1 MPQRL
6 VTRIGKVVT
15 RSICLYLSNPSHIV
29 CKQCLHMDYLRDPSS
44 VSDFLCLRSFCTY
57 LVYIY
62 NICARVFKYIYI
74 IYIYIHYMYI
84 LFLFLSLSL
93 IAQHTYPPKHLGHVR
108 HVPQKKNET
117 CLCVFFLREANG
129 FFGRGQPE
137 AKRETWKVKGEESLA
152 TQGFQGWERKTCLA
166 IHPPTLR
173 PGNHLLSRW
182 AMAAR
187 EFLMLS

>member
-74 IYIYIHYMYI
+74 YNIYIYIYTICTYY
-84 LFLFLSLSL
+84 FFSSPSPSLLNIHIPQNTWDMSDMC
-93 IAQHTYPPKHLGHVR
+93 PK
-108 HVPQKKNET
+108 KKRNVFV
-117 CLCVFFLREANG
+117 CVFSPRSQWIFWARPTRSKKRNMESQRRRKLGNSRVPGMGTKNVPG
-129 FFGRGQPE
+129 NSPTHPE
-137 AKRETWKVKGEESLA
+137 AWEPPPFKV
-152 TQGFQGWERKTCLA
+152 
-166 IHPPTLR
+166 
-173 PGNHLLSRW
+173 GNGG
-182 AMAAR
+182 
-187 EFLMLS
+187 